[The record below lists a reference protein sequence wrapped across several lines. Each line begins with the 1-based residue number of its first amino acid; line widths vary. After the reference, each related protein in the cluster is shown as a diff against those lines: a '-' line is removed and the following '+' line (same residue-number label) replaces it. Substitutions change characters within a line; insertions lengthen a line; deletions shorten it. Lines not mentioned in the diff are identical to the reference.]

1 MAKKR
6 NPASLRSIADKAGLS
21 LGAVSMAMRG
31 DTSIPLKTRERV
43 LGIAKELGYQ
53 RNARVSELMTLLK
66 KQSLGSGIETLAL
79 VQAESAT
86 NQTERRYL
94 EETITNVRRRAR
106 EKGYGIE
113 VFEWG
118 ANGLNS
124 GRFQQ
129 IIKAR
134 GIRGVLFGMHR
145 DITGAVPF
153 DCDSFAAQAIG
164 YSVVEPPMH
173 RVVIDHYRNV
183 RLVMAQLLARG
194 YKRIGL
200 TIRPEAN
207 SRSRDLVS
215 AGFIDMSRRLPVRDR
230 ISPLVEEPGAPVVE
244 KWLKKHKPDAVI
256 GCGGEWFKFLCP
268 SGKTDPDELG
278 FAYLDSAGD
287 GERELAGIPYLN
299 DKVAEVAV
307 DQLIAALQ
315 SNEFGVPEYPRTIVM
330 TCRWQDGPT
339 VRALQGPVSDP
350 LYFLPAKEVT
360 PAVPPQP

>member
-6 NPASLRSIADKAGLS
+6 NPASLRSIAEKAGLS

-31 DTSIPLKTRERV
+31 DTSIPLRTRERV
-43 LGIAKELGYQ
+43 LAIAKELGYQ

-66 KQSLGSGIETLAL
+66 KQSLGSGVETLAL
-79 VQAESAT
+79 IQAEIST
-86 NQTERRYL
+86 NPSEKSYL
-94 EETITNVRRRAR
+94 QESIINVRRRAT
-106 EKGYGIE
+106 EKGYGLE

-118 ANGLNS
+118 VNGLNS

-129 IIKAR
+129 IIEAR

-153 DCDSFAAQAIG
+153 DSNSFAAQAMG

-173 RVVIDHYRNV
+173 RVAIDHYRNV
-183 RLVMAQLLARG
+183 RLAMAQMLARG

-200 TIRPEAN
+200 MIRPEAN

-215 AGFIDMSRRLPVRDR
+215 AGFIDMSRRLPNKDH
-230 ISPLVEEPGAPVVE
+230 IPPFVEDPDLKKVE
-244 KWLKKHKPDAVI
+244 KWRRKYNPDAVI
-256 GCGGEWFKFLCP
+256 GYGGEWLKYLCP
-268 SGKTDPDELG
+268 DGEIDPEKFG
-278 FAYLDSAGD
+278 YAFLDSSASDHGNMAGV
-287 GERELAGIPYLN
+287 PYLN

-315 SNEFGVPEYPRTIVM
+315 SNEFGVPEHPRTIVM
-330 TCRWQDGPT
+330 TCRWRDGAT
-339 VRALQGPVSDP
+339 VRPLQGPVEDP
-350 LYFLPAKEVT
+350 LYFIPAPVSKSLPT
-360 PAVPPQP
+360 D

>member
-31 DTSIPLKTRERV
+31 DTSIPVKTRDRV
-43 LGIAKELGYQ
+43 LAIAKELGYQ

-66 KQSLGSGIETLAL
+66 KQSLGSGVETLAL
-79 VQAESAT
+79 VQAEAS
-86 NQTERRYL
+86 TERAEKPYL
-94 EETITNVRRRAR
+94 EETITNVQRRAR
-106 EKGYGIE
+106 EKGYGVE

-145 DITGAVPF
+145 DVTGAVPF
-153 DCDSFAAQAIG
+153 DCDSFAAQVIG
-164 YSVVEPPMH
+164 YSVVDPPMH

-200 TIRPEAN
+200 TIRPETN
-207 SRSRDLVS
+207 LRSRDLVS
-215 AGFIDMSRRLPVRDR
+215 AGFIDMSRRLPLRNR
-230 ISPLVEEPGAPVVE
+230 ILPLVEDPDTKRFT
-244 KWLKKHKPDAVI
+244 KWRNKHKLDAVI
-256 GCGGEWFKFLCP
+256 AVGGEWFNCLCP
-268 SGKTDPDELG
+268 SGETDPEKLG
-278 FAYLDSAGD
+278 VAFLDTAGSSAEGV
-287 GERELAGIPYLN
+287 AGVPYQN

-307 DQLIAALQ
+307 DQLISALQ
-315 SNEFGVPEYPRTIVM
+315 ANEFGVPEYPRTIAM
-330 TCRWQDGPT
+330 TCRWKDGST
-339 VRALQGPVSDP
+339 VRELQGLVEDP
-350 LYFLPAKEVT
+350 LYFLPTEHAKSSEAT
-360 PAVPPQP
+360 

>member
-6 NPASLRSIADKAGLS
+6 NPASLRSIADKTGLS

-43 LGIAKELGYQ
+43 LAIAKELGYQ

-66 KQSLGSGIETLAL
+66 KQTLGSGVETLAL
-79 VQAESAT
+79 VQAET
-86 NQTERRYL
+86 NTNRNEQLYL
-94 EETITNVRRRAR
+94 ESTIASVRRRAR
-106 EKGYGIE
+106 EKGYGLE

-153 DCDSFAAQAIG
+153 DCDTVAAQAIG
-164 YSVVEPPMH
+164 YSVVDPPMH

-183 RLVMAQLLARG
+183 RLAMAQMLARG
-194 YKRIGL
+194 YQRIGL
-200 TIRPEAN
+200 MIHPESN

-215 AGFIDMSRRLPVRDR
+215 AGFIDMSRHLPVSDR
-230 ISPLVEEPGAPVVE
+230 IPPLVEDPESSVIT
-244 KWLKKHKPDAVI
+244 KWNRKYKPDAVI
-256 GCGGEWFKFLCP
+256 GYGGDWFKYLCP
-268 SGKTDPDELG
+268 SGETDPEKFG
-278 FAYLDSAGD
+278 YAYLDSPKGGPEDMAGV
-287 GERELAGIPYLN
+287 PYLN

-315 SNEFGVPEYPRTIVM
+315 ANEFGVPEYPRTIVM
-330 TCRWQDGPT
+330 TCRWKEGRT
-339 VRALQGPVSDP
+339 VRALRGPVEDP
-350 LYFLPAKEVT
+350 LYFLPT
-360 PAVPPQP
+360 PPKKPQPVVT

>member
-31 DTSIPLKTRERV
+31 DTSIPVKTRERV
-43 LGIAKELGYQ
+43 LAVAKELGYQ

-66 KQSLGSGIETLAL
+66 KQSLGSGVETLAL
-79 VQAESAT
+79 VQAESSIDRV
-86 NQTERRYL
+86 EKPYL
-94 EETITNVRRRAR
+94 EETITNVKRRAR

-134 GIRGVLFGMHR
+134 GIRGVIFGMHQ

-153 DCDSFAAQAIG
+153 DCDTFAAQVIG

-194 YKRIGL
+194 YKRVGL
-200 TIRPEAN
+200 TIRPETN

-230 ISPLVEEPGAPVVE
+230 ILPLVEDPDE
-244 KWLKKHKPDAVI
+244 KLITKWRRKHKPDAVI
-256 GCGGEWFKFLCP
+256 AVGGEWFRYLCP
-268 SGKTDPDELG
+268 SGETDPEKFG
-278 FAYLDSAGD
+278 VAYLDSPGGETENIAGV
-287 GERELAGIPYLN
+287 PYQN

-307 DQLIAALQ
+307 DQLISALQ
-315 SNEFGVPEYPRTIVM
+315 ANEFGVPEYPRTIAM
-330 TCRWQDGPT
+330 TCRWKDGPT
-339 VRALQGPVSDP
+339 VRELQAPVEDP
-350 LYFLPAKEVT
+350 LYFLPKEHVK
-360 PAVPPQP
+360 PAVES